1 MDILFQDFL
10 QKEGETKVSKGNIAH
25 QYYYLTLFAEKDLTH
40 SYRKAYNKMFVIV
53 EVIYFL
59 ITLTMWLAAGVVTG
73 LSSGK

>member
-10 QKEGETKVSKGNIAH
+10 QKEGETKVSKGNIDH
-25 QYYYLTLFAEKDLTH
+25 QLFLTLFAGEDLTQ
-40 SYRKAYNKMFVIV
+40 SYYKTYDKIFVIV
-53 EVIYFL
+53 EVISFL